1 LLKRNLPFFH
11 EFPHQGPAFADA
23 AGHLGFVPVA
33 LIQQIHQGL
42 PGQVPG
48 GPFMGWVRQ
57 TSLHLAGTGIL
68 DFSRQIRF

>member
-1 LLKRNLPFFH
+1 M
-11 EFPHQGPAFADA
+11 
-23 AGHLGFVPVA
+23 A

-48 GPFMGWVRQ
+48 GLFMGWVRQ
-57 TSLHLAGTGIL
+57 TSLGLAGTGIL